1 MRARIPVLALC
12 LALPLAALPLAGQ
25 AHGPMS
31 HAEHADDID
40 AIRALL
46 MATFDR
52 PEAPLTVDPVV
63 VAGDDAIA
71 AWQQDGNG
79 GRALLR
85 RTDGQWAVWL
95 CAGDEV
101 LDPAFLSAHGVAAD
115 AAAGLSGAARGAE
128 AALGTDTIARIDA
141 FEGVVLIA
149 AAGEGAAH
157 GHGHGG
163 GHGDGHG
170 HAPAA
175 SHGAHGAAK
184 P

>member
-1 MRARIPVLALC
+1 MRACIPMFALC
-12 LALPLAALPLAGQ
+12 LALPLGTLPLAGQ

-31 HAEHADDID
+31 HAEHAGDID

-52 PEAPLTVDPVV
+52 PDAPLTVDPVV

-71 AWQQDGNG
+71 AWQQGGNG

-101 LDPAFLSAHGVAAD
+101 LDPAFLAEHGVTAE

-128 AALGTDTIARIDA
+128 AALGTDAIARLDA

-149 AAGEGAAH
+149 AAGDGAAH
-157 GHGHGG
+157 GHAH
-163 GHGDGHG
+163 GHG